1 MRMCFY
7 GFSPCQYMLTLRFLQ
22 MYVKLP
28 NGVINEIINDINIMN
43 NKLMACIQVN
53 LPGWYQWHGLSH
65 WHIDFMWKW
74 PNLMPLQTFHRKKQV
89 EATWEEQDMWHET
102 DPYTLSGHYIITCS
116 NHWRSDNQQTHYQ
129 QKGATISAL
138 QKWWYTFQLPS
149 VFMSIYYGI
158 CLWKSVNM
166 T

>member
-65 WHIDFMWKW
+65 
-74 PNLMPLQTFHRKKQV
+74 
-89 EATWEEQDMWHET
+89 
-102 DPYTLSGHYIITCS
+102 
-116 NHWRSDNQQTHYQ
+116 
-129 QKGATISAL
+129 
-138 QKWWYTFQLPS
+138 
-149 VFMSIYYGI
+149 
-158 CLWKSVNM
+158 
-166 T
+166 